1 MNTEKAP
8 LSEANL
14 PDHTTQ
20 PLIRA
25 WFEILHLKQLFRKGW
40 LQRGIPETRCESVA
54 EHCFG
59 NAFLCLLLLDT
70 HPELD
75 REKVLRLA
83 LVHDLGEVYA
93 GDLTPRDKV
102 TKADKFKREKAAID
116 KIIGAIP
123 ACQSLLNDW
132 HEYEEQNSPEAQF
145 VKKIDRLEFALQ
157 ASHYQHQ
164 GLLDAED
171 LMEKLGHELSGTT
184 LLNSFSRL
192 FPIAKASP

>member
-8 LSEANL
+8 LTEENL
-14 PDHTTQ
+14 PDHTAL

-25 WFEILHLKQLFRKGW
+25 WFEILHLKQVYRKGW
-40 LQRGIPETRCESVA
+40 LQRDIPEARCESVA

-59 NAFLCLLLLDT
+59 NAFLCLLLLEN

-93 GDLTPRDKV
+93 GDLTPQDQV
-102 TKADKFKREKAAID
+102 TKTDKFQLEKAAAE

-123 ACQSLLNDW
+123 SCESLLLDW
-132 HEYEEQNSPEAQF
+132 HEYEDQNTAEARF

-157 ASHYQHQ
+157 ACNYQHQ
-164 GLLDAED
+164 GILDAED
-171 LMEKLGHELSGTT
+171 LMLKLSQELTGTT
-184 LLNSFSRL
+184 VLEPFKSL
-192 FPIAKASP
+192 FPSAETNS